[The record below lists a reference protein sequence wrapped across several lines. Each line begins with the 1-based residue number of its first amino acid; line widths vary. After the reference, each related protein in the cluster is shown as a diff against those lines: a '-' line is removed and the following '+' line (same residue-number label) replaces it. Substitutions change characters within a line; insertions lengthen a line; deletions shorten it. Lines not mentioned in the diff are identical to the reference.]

1 MTITGQS
8 GAAMLLP
15 ARDQRMSDAARR
27 IVRCAAH
34 LLMFMQSPEKSAW
47 YDAHVFEVDT
57 LLRGYAMDYID
68 QACQDL
74 DAVHARSRARATD
87 LAASHARIRALAP
100 FLQFSTM
107 LDGGGFCQAGV
118 VAPPDSLMHE
128 ITPSFSSGAAF

>member
-8 GAAMLLP
+8 GVAMLLP

-34 LLMFMQSPEKSAW
+34 LRMFMQSPEKSAW
-47 YDAHVFEVDT
+47 YDAHVFEVET

-74 DAVHARSRARATD
+74 DEV
-87 LAASHARIRALAP
+87 HARIRALAP

-128 ITPSFSSGAAF
+128 ITPSFSTGAAF